1 MYVSYL
7 VQDHNPGETAAQRI
21 GSTAPLSKVL
31 LRASSNP
38 QVRNWMD
45 AHRFP
50 LLRDR
55 AWMTEQVGAGR
66 SNADVAA
73 ALGCSVSSVVF
84 AVSRLGL
91 SGRRGHAETGWS

>member
-1 MYVSYL
+1 
-7 VQDHNPGETAAQRI
+7 
-21 GSTAPLSKVL
+21 
-31 LRASSNP
+31 
-38 QVRNWMD
+38 MD

-55 AWMTEQVGAGR
+55 AWMTDQVGAGR

-73 ALGCSVSSVVF
+73 ELGCSVSSVVF